1 MDEVQVADSL
11 MPVLLITLSIS
22 QGTLELEP
30 SEQHEQSFK

>member
-11 MPVLLITLSIS
+11 MPMLLITLPSR